1 MRVRGGGGSHDKP
14 SQSLLGRTILVTEL
28 KYYFMYCLM
37 LPLHQSLHVLS
48 IQFHLPFLLMVMSHC
63 HNVTMSLSHRMP

>member
-1 MRVRGGGGSHDKP
+1 MRVRGRGGSHDKP

-48 IQFHLPFLLMVMSHC
+48 IQFHVSPTISVDGHVTLSQC
-63 HNVTMSLSHRMP
+63 HNVTES